1 MTLKGLPLGDTFEIT
16 VQGDLAQE
24 KHSNITDT
32 NKQEESEFEAIPGW
46 NLQDK

>member
-16 VQGDLAQE
+16 EQGDLAQE

-32 NKQEESEFEAIPGW
+32 NKQEESEFEAIPG
-46 NLQDK
+46 